1 MVDVE
6 TRTAARRRLRR
17 KLEILKEDFKNIN
30 HTKYHD
36 VVECIALLNMME
48 KGDDERKANTAGNEG
63 HMGDVSG
70 GRGPQDN
77 R

>member
-1 MVDVE
+1 MVDEE
-6 TRTAARRRLRR
+6 TRLAARRRLRR

-48 KGDDERKANTAGNEG
+48 KTDDEGKANATNNEG
-63 HMGDVSG
+63 DMGDVSG
-70 GRGPQDN
+70 GDGP
-77 R
+77 